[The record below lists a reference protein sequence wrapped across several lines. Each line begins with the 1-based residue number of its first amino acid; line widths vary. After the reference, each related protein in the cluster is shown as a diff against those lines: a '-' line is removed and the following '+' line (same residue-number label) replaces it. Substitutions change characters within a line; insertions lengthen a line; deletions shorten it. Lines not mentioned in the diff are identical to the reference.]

1 MKLAFLFIDF
11 LYLQSDFICNLYM
24 MVISTLLFLFLC
36 PFRTNGNLS
45 LLWVLKD
52 MPLKYYSSHPILLLK
67 NKPDVFKTYVC
78 KASCSFSTMVNRGQE
93 AESLLKRIYKVIRE
107 WLLPALDL
115 KVNGK
120 DNAVSRG
127 WLPPVVGLGWPS
139 KRTSVPQSLGCP
151 QESSAGRAFG

>member
-52 MPLKYYSSHPILLLK
+52 MPLKYYSSRPILLLK

-93 AESLLKRIYKVIRE
+93 AESLLKRIYKVEVKADVTQIRGWWTFGE
-107 WLLPALDL
+107 MRKGTGGQMEKWLLWAESKL
-115 KVNGK
+115 KVITM
-120 DNAVSRG
+120 A
-127 WLPPVVGLGWPS
+127 P
-139 KRTSVPQSLGCP
+139 
-151 QESSAGRAFG
+151 